1 MDIYKVKH
9 ISGAEFCG
17 YEEVFNFML
26 FYMRDIILDY
36 FDVERADGEVDMY
49 RLKAY
54 ALEESLWVTKTTL
67 KYEMLQENKT
77 LKMTIECVDRFKWYI
92 DDISVWDIYDIN
104 DEIDEDLAIKCYANI
119 QKELELGIIKSIEN
133 RHFYSL
139 KNV

>member
-54 ALEESLWVTKTTL
+54 ALEESLWGTKTTL

-77 LKMTIECVDRFKWYI
+77 LKMTIEGVDRFKWYI